1 MMIVM
6 VILVALLLAF
16 FSYQLYV
23 RVQLESLDS
32 DNPKMKRKIN
42 FYKHQENNRSL
53 IFLMA
58 GTVMFSL
65 LFAGVFYNQNVLRQ
79 ETKDLELKV
88 EEIKS
93 SGAGSSSITVES
105 YKENALKLTEFPWN
119 KVVESRDATAL
130 TNYEIQLSR
139 DWQPFFGEINAT
151 ILKSN
156 NTKSLTLSIFSSSL
170 RDQGFETAEKNVEVF
185 AKELAPIKEITMLDF
200 NFTYRDKTNTLSKKA
215 IVYSRPSKEGNL
227 EKIELEK

>member
-1 MMIVM
+1 MFIM
-6 VILVALLLAF
+6 VALLLMF

-23 RVQLESLDS
+23 RAQLETLDS

-53 IFLMA
+53 IFLMIGIVLICFVLA
-58 GTVMFSL
+58 GI
-65 LFAGVFYNQNVLRQ
+65 FYNQSILRKDI
-79 ETKDLELKV
+79 KDLELKF
-88 EEIKS
+88 EEVKTSDEASATI
-93 SGAGSSSITVES
+93 AVES
-105 YKENALKLTEFPWN
+105 YKENTLKLAEFPWD
-119 KVVESRDATAL
+119 KVVETRDATAL

-139 DWQPFFGEINAT
+139 DWQPFFGEISVT

-156 NTKSLTLSIFSSSL
+156 NTKSLTLSVFSSSL
-170 RDQGFETAEKNVEVF
+170 RNQEFETAKKNVEIF
-185 AKELAPIKEITMLDF
+185 AKELAPAKEITMLDF

-227 EKIELEK
+227 ERIELEK